1 MSYKNKENQESAI
14 YKFGSGLSLFFIGL
28 AIILFLILLFPTF
41 VPEKYDYSQ
50 LSSLGSTATGFIS
63 PIVAISAA
71 MLTFLAFWVQY
82 KANEQQ
88 KNDITIQRF
97 ESIFFE
103 MIRLHKENV
112 NEMKISGYGVLL
124 GNSLEKE
131 NGNVTKET
139 ESKTQTERFVEGRK
153 VFVSMIKELNACYGF
168 CQEYKSP
175 TNNKELL
182 KIGYRLFFFGS
193 VSSSITPNEKDSDII
208 SKLRIKLKE
217 IRDDH
222 KKELGLKTTFKD
234 IQGDIDLHIKYAPY
248 TGHESRLAHYYRHL
262 FNTVKYVVDKEKKGV
277 FDYQQSREYLKILR
291 AQMSNDEQLMLYYNY
306 INGMGSKWEDEEN
319 KFFSHYR
326 MLHNLPIN
334 RVRFVEN
341 PRIHFKKQIKEIES
355 ETNGSEQMFESDTKI

>member
-1 MSYKNKENQESAI
+1 MSDKNKENQEGAI

-41 VPEKYDYSQ
+41 FPEKYNYSQ

-112 NEMKISGYGVLL
+112 NEMKISGYGVLV
-124 GNSLEKE
+124 GYS
-131 NGNVTKET
+131 VET
-139 ESKTQTERFVEGRK
+139 ENEKTTKVTQSKTQTERFVEGRK
-153 VFVSMIKELNACYGF
+153 VFVSMIKELIACYRF
-168 CQEYKSP
+168 CQEYKLL
-175 TNNKELL
+175 TNDPELL
-182 KIGYRLFFFGS
+182 KIGYQLFFFGS
-193 VSSSITPNEKDSDII
+193 VSSSITPNKKDSEFI
-208 SKLRIKLKE
+208 SKMREKLKK
-217 IRDDH
+217 IRDEH

-234 IQGDIDLHIKYAPY
+234 IQGEIDLHIKYAPY

-306 INGMGSKWEDEEN
+306 INGLGSGWEDEDN
-319 KFFSHYR
+319 KFFSRSR
-326 MLHNLPIN
+326 M
-334 RVRFVEN
+334 
-341 PRIHFKKQIKEIES
+341 
-355 ETNGSEQMFESDTKI
+355 